1 MVILAF
7 LYPPPSPPHTHAHI
21 QTHTGM
27 GEFAQ
32 CLYHWHPDYCGK
44 EQITVQ
50 AGSTI
55 VFDIRLKFIN
65 SGPCGLPQN
74 TGYLHFYKGEVTA
87 RNNVYSCS
95 VRDDRC
101 PETSKNSPIR
111 AVWGG
116 GHRFNLNL
124 TKAYATVDDEALYTV
139 SLHLHYRG
147 ESMEQIN

>member
-1 MVILAF
+1 
-7 LYPPPSPPHTHAHI
+7 
-21 QTHTGM
+21 M
-27 GEFAQ
+27 GREKKSMH
-32 CLYHWHPDYCGK
+32 CSIYCSRTCTCPLKRQNCSQNGIK
-44 EQITVQ
+44 HLPLLQK
-50 AGSTI
+50 
-55 VFDIRLKFIN
+55 IRLKFIN

>member
-1 MVILAF
+1 
-7 LYPPPSPPHTHAHI
+7 
-21 QTHTGM
+21 M
-27 GEFAQ
+27 GVFAQ
-32 CLYHWHPDYCGK
+32 CLYHWHPNYCGI
-44 EQITVQ
+44 EQISVH

-55 VFDIRLKFIN
+55 VFDIRLMFIN
-65 SGPCGLPQN
+65 SGPFGLPQN

-95 VRDDRC
+95 IRDNHC

-139 SLHLHYRG
+139 SVHLHYGG